1 MAPKWPG
8 RVKWLNSPR
17 CGGRCTS
24 ASFSKVCFWERSHIP
39 YQSAHLKI
47 IFLFPRWDI
56 FPGGFPFFNLFGLC
70 KSWWANEQWRTI
82 FPILNDVQRA
92 ATRWRWFATTSDDVN
107 LGSINLPVRF
117 INQSIHDAILDDI
130 DDISDISYIHQPVW
144 FINLWLSKFGA
155 KFPSKSV
162 STIARSLQCDGEQK
176 SPKRTPFSS
185 LNDWWYS
192 MKTALSSSI
201 FIPDFI

>member
-1 MAPKWPG
+1 MTPKWPG

-47 IFLFPRWDI
+47 IFLFPRWDM

-82 FPILNDVQRA
+82 FPILNDVQRV

-117 INQSIHDAILDDI
+117 INQSIHDAII
-130 DDISDISYIHQPVW
+130 DHESELLWAQLKFSFTNSLSCDSISVR
-144 FINLWLSKFGA
+144 
-155 KFPSKSV
+155 V
-162 STIARSLQCDGEQK
+162 GE
-176 SPKRTPFSS
+176 
-185 LNDWWYS
+185 NE
-192 MKTALSSSI
+192 ALV
-201 FIPDFI
+201 PYY